1 MQQLVVFSLAG
12 EHYGLP
18 ITQVQEIIRYQT
30 PRSLPSPLASIRG
43 VINLRNRIIP
53 ICDLQCE
60 MGLSAAGERDD
71 GTSKIVIIETAVG
84 TVGLI
89 VDSVDQVMRVED
101 EQVEPGAGSQQEY
114 VSGIAKIGSDLVI
127 LLQPDALATSI
138 GLAPTELAA

>member
-18 ITQVQEIIRYQT
+18 ITQVQEIIRYRA
-30 PRSLPSPLASIRG
+30 PRSVPSPAASIRG
-43 VINLRNRIIP
+43 VINLRDRIIP
-53 ICDLQCE
+53 ICDLQGE
-60 MGLSAAGERDD
+60 LGLTATERDD
-71 GTSKIVIIETAVG
+71 NTGKIVIIDTAVG

-89 VDSVDQVMRVED
+89 VESVDQVMTVED

-127 LLQPDALATSI
+127 LLQPDALAESI
-138 GLAPTELAA
+138 GLALTELAA